1 LESAL
6 LENSVQEWR
15 RFLKHSATGR
25 RFRDRYHR
33 RQRASHG
40 HSTAR
45 RACYV
50 AFGVAIAIGSLLLAP
65 LPGPG
70 WGTFFVGLGMVA
82 GEVLQVAH
90 LLDRAEV
97 ILKKALRGAKGVWGK
112 STPAVRVLIALP
124 ISVCV
129 VASVYGAYL
138 VLPGVLESTNDLGRL
153 AVGQLV
159 DQPWR

>member
-1 LESAL
+1 LESTL

-50 AFGVAIAIGSLLLAP
+50 ASGVAIAIGSLLLAP

-82 GEVLQVAH
+82 GEVLQVAY

-97 ILKKALRGAKGVWGK
+97 ILKEALRGAKGVWGK

>member
-1 LESAL
+1 LESA

-33 RQRASHG
+33 RQQAGRD
-40 HSTAR
+40 HSTPR

-70 WGTFFVGLGMVA
+70 WGTLFVGLGMVA
-82 GEVLQVAH
+82 GEVMQVAR

-97 ILKKALRGAKGVWGK
+97 ELKEALRRAKVVWGK
-112 STPAVRVLIALP
+112 SAPAVRVLIALTIP
-124 ISVCV
+124 LCV
-129 VASVYGAYL
+129 VASVYGTYH
-138 VLPGVLESTNDLGRL
+138 VLPGVLESANDLGRL
-153 AVGQLV
+153 AVGKLV
-159 DQPWR
+159 DLP

>member
-1 LESAL
+1 MESAL
-6 LENSVQEWR
+6 LENSIQEWR
-15 RFLKHSATGR
+15 RFLKYSATGS

-33 RQRASHG
+33 RQQVGSS
-40 HSTAR
+40 HSTPR

-82 GEVLQVAH
+82 GEVFQVAR

-97 ILKKALRGAKGVWGK
+97 FFKEALRGAKGVWGK
-112 STPAVRVLIALP
+112 SAPAMRVSIALT
-124 ISVCV
+124 ISMCV
-129 VASVYGAYL
+129 VASGYGAYHL
-138 VLPGVLESTNDLGRL
+138 LPGVLESANDLGRL

-159 DQPWR
+159 DLPF

>member
-1 LESAL
+1 MESAL
-6 LENSVQEWR
+6 ENSIQEWR

-33 RQRASHG
+33 RQQVGYA
-40 HSTAR
+40 HSGPR

-50 AFGVAIAIGSLLLAP
+50 AFGVALAIGSLLLAP

-82 GEVLQVAH
+82 GDVLQVAH

-97 ILKKALRGAKGVWGK
+97 ILKEALRGAKGVWGK
-112 STPAVRVLIALP
+112 SAPAVRASIALM
-124 ISVCV
+124 ISLCV
-129 VASVYGAYL
+129 VASVYGAYH
-138 VLPGVLESTNDLGRL
+138 VLPGVLESANDLGRL
-153 AVGQLV
+153 AVGQFV
-159 DQPWR
+159 DLPH

>member
-15 RFLKHSATGR
+15 RFFKESATGR

-33 RQRASHG
+33 RQQADRG
-40 HSTAR
+40 RSTPR
-45 RACYV
+45 RVCYV
-50 AFGVAIAIGSLLLAP
+50 ALGVAIAMGSLLLAP

-70 WGTFFVGLGMVA
+70 WGTFFVGLAMVG
-82 GEVLQVAH
+82 GEVLQVAR

-97 ILKKALRGAKGVWGK
+97 ILKEALRGAKGVWDK
-112 STPAVRVLIALP
+112 SSPAVRALIALT
-124 ISVCV
+124 ISGCV
-129 VASVYGAYL
+129 VASVYGAYH
-138 VLPGVLESTNDLGRL
+138 VLPGVLESASDLGRL

-159 DQPWR
+159 DPL

>member
-1 LESAL
+1 MESAL
-6 LENSVQEWR
+6 LQNSVQEWR

-33 RQRASHG
+33 RQQAGQYR
-40 HSTAR
+40 STPR

-50 AFGVAIAIGSLLLAP
+50 ALGVAIAIGSLLLSP

-82 GEVLQVAH
+82 GEVLQVAR

-97 ILKKALRGAKGVWGK
+97 VLKEALRGAKGVWGK
-112 STPAVRVLIALP
+112 SAPAVRVLIALT
-124 ISVCV
+124 ISLCV
-129 VASVYGAYL
+129 VASLYGFYR
-138 VLPGVLESTNDLGRL
+138 VLPGVLGSANDLGRL
-153 AVGQLV
+153 AIGQLV
-159 DQPWR
+159 DLPF

>member
-1 LESAL
+1 MESAL
-6 LENSVQEWR
+6 ENSIQEWR

-33 RQRASHG
+33 RQQACRDR
-40 HSTAR
+40 STAR

-50 AFGVAIAIGSLLLAP
+50 ALGVAIAIGSLLLAP

-82 GEVLQVAH
+82 GEVLHVAR

-97 ILKKALRGAKGVWGK
+97 MLKEALRRAKGVWGE
-112 STPAVRVLIALP
+112 SAPWVRALIALTL
-124 ISVCV
+124 SLCV
-129 VASVYGAYL
+129 VASVYGAYH
-138 VLPGVLESTNDLGRL
+138 VLPGVLESANGLGRL

-159 DQPWR
+159 DLS

>member
-1 LESAL
+1 MESAL

-33 RQRASHG
+33 RQQAGRS
-40 HSTAR
+40 HSTPK
-45 RACYV
+45 RAFYV
-50 AFGVAIAIGSLLLAP
+50 AFGVALALGSLLLAP

-82 GEVLQVAH
+82 GEVLEVAR

-97 ILKKALRGAKGVWGK
+97 ILREVLRGAKGVWGK
-112 STPAVRVLIALP
+112 SAPRVRALIALT
-124 ISVCV
+124 ICVSVV
-129 VASVYGAYL
+129 VSVYGAYHA
-138 VLPGVLESTNDLGRL
+138 LPGVFESANDLGRL
-153 AVGQLV
+153 AIGQLV
-159 DQPWR
+159 DLPL

>member
-1 LESAL
+1 M
-6 LENSVQEWR
+6 V
-15 RFLKHSATGR
+15 
-25 RFRDRYHR
+25 
-33 RQRASHG
+33 
-40 HSTAR
+40 
-45 RACYV
+45 
-50 AFGVAIAIGSLLLAP
+50 GSLLLAP

-97 ILKKALRGAKGVWGK
+97 ILKEALQGARGVWGK
-112 STPAVRVLIALP
+112 SALWVRVLIALTL
-124 ISVCV
+124 SVCV
-129 VASVYGAYL
+129 VASVYGAYH

-159 DQPWR
+159 DLPF

>member
-1 LESAL
+1 LESA

-15 RFLKHSATGR
+15 RFLKQSATGR

-33 RQRASHG
+33 RQQAGRSH
-40 HSTAR
+40 SAPR

-50 AFGVAIAIGSLLLAP
+50 AFGVAIAIVSLLLAP

-82 GEVLQVAH
+82 GEVLQVAR

-97 ILKKALRGAKGVWGK
+97 MLREALRGAKGVWSK
-112 STPAVRVLIALP
+112 SAPWVRVLIALS

-129 VASVYGAYL
+129 VASVYGAYR
-138 VLPGVLESTNDLGRL
+138 VLPGVLGSANDLGRL
-153 AVGQLV
+153 AIGQLV
-159 DQPWR
+159 DLPF

>member
-1 LESAL
+1 MESAL
-6 LENSVQEWR
+6 PENSIQEWR

-33 RQRASHG
+33 RQRAG
-40 HSTAR
+40 RYRSTPR

-50 AFGVAIAIGSLLLAP
+50 ALGVAIALGSLGLAP

-82 GEVLQVAH
+82 SEILQVAR

-97 ILKKALRGAKGVWGK
+97 ILKEALRGAKSVWGK
-112 STPAVRVLIALP
+112 SAPAVRVLIALT
-124 ISVCV
+124 ISGSV
-129 VASVYGAYL
+129 VASGYGSYH
-138 VLPGVLESTNDLGRL
+138 VLPNLLASANDLGRL
-153 AVGQLV
+153 AIGQLV
-159 DQPWR
+159 DLLH

>member
-1 LESAL
+1 MESA

-25 RFRDRYHR
+25 RFRERYHR
-33 RQRASHG
+33 RQQAGHD
-40 HSTAR
+40 HSTPR

-82 GEVLQVAH
+82 GEVLQVAR

-97 ILKKALRGAKGVWGK
+97 VLKEALRHAKGVWAK
-112 STPAVRVLIALP
+112 SGPAVRMLIALT
-124 ISVCV
+124 ISLCV
-129 VASVYGAYL
+129 VASVYGAYH
-138 VLPGVLESTNDLGRL
+138 VLPSVLESANDLGRL
-153 AVGQLV
+153 AIGQLV
-159 DQPWR
+159 DLP